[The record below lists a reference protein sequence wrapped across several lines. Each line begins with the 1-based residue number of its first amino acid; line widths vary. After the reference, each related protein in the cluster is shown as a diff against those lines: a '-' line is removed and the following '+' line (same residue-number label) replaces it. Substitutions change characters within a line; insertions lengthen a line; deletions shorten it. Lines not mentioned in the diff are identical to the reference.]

1 MTRCSPFVA
10 GAAALALATPA
21 AAKAPAAHP
30 VHNAPGAKAHHQAI
44 VVPDEPSPSGPVLTF
59 EDALALAAGEQPS
72 VAAYQREAIASEQAA
87 VAARSLPDPQLQVG
101 VLDYP
106 VSGKFAFSPT
116 KDNFTMYNIGIMRE
130 QVRRSKREAAAAQ
143 LRAEAAVSRE
153 QASEQDL
160 QIRHDVMIAW
170 INAVEAAAKQRL
182 LLRIIGDLRTGQKIM
197 EAGVSTGSSSPALAL
212 EAQAE
217 VALAQTQLAE
227 AKGDEARARAQLA
240 RWIGPAAQRP
250 LPDAVPNLALP
261 PSMPMDRMEGHP
273 HIRVAEAQEQAAERQ
288 VDVAR
293 TRRRPDITWS
303 LMYSWRPDFGD
314 YVSAQVSIPLQ
325 VNRRNL
331 QDRKIA
337 EAQARTDAARLR
349 VEDMRRDLAGQYG
362 AALADYQG
370 ADAQIDSLLKGAIP
384 SLEASFKAAEARYS
398 GGQGTLE
405 LPLNIVRRYV
415 ETNVQLVEQ
424 EGKRARAA
432 AEIIYLMGGKT
443 R

>member
-1 MTRCSPFVA
+1 V
-10 GAAALALATPA
+10 
-21 AAKAPAAHP
+21 AKAPPPLSAHGPASAAAHGE
-30 VHNAPGAKAHHQAI
+30 AT
-44 VVPDEPSPSGPVLTF
+44 EPVLSLD
-59 EDALALAAGEQPS
+59 DALALASGTQPS
-72 VAAYQREAIASEQAA
+72 VAAYQSEAIASEHAA
-87 VAARSLPDPQLQVG
+87 VAARSLPDPQLQLG
-101 VLDYP
+101 VQDFP
-106 VSGKFAFSPT
+106 VTGHTAFSPT
-116 KDNFTMYNIGIMRE
+116 KDDFTMYNIGIMRE

-143 LRAEAAVSRE
+143 LRAEAVVSRE

-182 LLRIIGDLRTGQKIM
+182 LLRIIGDLKTGQKIM
-197 EAGVSTGSSSPALAL
+197 EAGVPTGASSPALAL

-217 VALAQTQLAE
+217 VALAQSQLAD
-227 AKGDEARARAQLA
+227 AKGSEARARANLA
-240 RWIGPAAQRP
+240 RWIGGAAHHP
-250 LPDAVPNLALP
+250 LPDAVPNLVLP
-261 PSMPMDRMEGHP
+261 PPMPMDRMDEHP

-288 VDVAR
+288 VDVTR
-293 TRRRPDITWS
+293 TQRRPDVTWS

-325 VNRRNL
+325 INRKNL
-331 QDRKIA
+331 QNQKIA

-349 VEDMRRDLAGQYG
+349 VEDMRRELGGEYG

-415 ETNVQLVEQ
+415 ETNIQLVEQ
-424 EGKRARAA
+424 QGKRARAA
-432 AEIIYLMGGKT
+432 AEINYLMGGKSQ
-443 R
+443 